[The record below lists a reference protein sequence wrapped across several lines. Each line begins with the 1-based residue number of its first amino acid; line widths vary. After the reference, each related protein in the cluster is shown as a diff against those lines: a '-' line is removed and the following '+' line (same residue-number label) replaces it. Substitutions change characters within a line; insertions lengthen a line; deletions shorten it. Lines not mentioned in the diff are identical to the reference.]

1 MPAPPASRIIP
12 AHCFWGAPRG
22 RQLGRIIAITN
33 QKGGVGKTTTS
44 VNLAASLAATKRR
57 VLLIDLDPQGNAT
70 MGSGIDKRTL
80 TASTYDVLVDERAIA
95 EVAVAAGN
103 SGFAIVP
110 ANDDLTGAEIALLEL
125 PQRAQRLKRALQA
138 VADQYDYVLIDCPPS
153 LNMLTLNALVVAEGI
168 LIPKQC
174 EYYALEG
181 LTALMR
187 TVDKIRATLNPA
199 LQVEGVLRTMFDPRN
214 NLATE
219 VSSQLVAHFGERVS
233 RTRGRSVAAH
243 TGATILGGRRRTRS
257 QWITHMATKKRGLG
271 RGLDALLGNIEPA
284 QAGGMESTAAPRDSE
299 LRHLPVDLIRRGKY
313 QPRIDMHTESLDDL
327 AASIRAQGV
336 VQPVVVTPAGKG
348 EYEII
353 AGERRWRA
361 AQLAGLQEIPAV
373 VRDVADQ
380 AAMAMALIEN
390 IQRENLNPME

>member
-125 PQRAQRLKRALQA
+125 PQREQRLKRALQA

-168 LIPKQC
+168 LIPMQC

-219 VSSQLVAHFGERVS
+219 VSSQLVAHFGERVYRTVIPRNVRVAEAPSHGLPVLLYDKTS
-233 RTRGRSVAAH
+233 RGAQAYLALAGEVLRRAQAQQSSVDVA
-243 TGATILGGRRRTRS
+243 
-257 QWITHMATKKRGLG
+257 
-271 RGLDALLGNIEPA
+271 EPA
-284 QAGGMESTAAPRDSE
+284 
-299 LRHLPVDLIRRGKY
+299 
-313 QPRIDMHTESLDDL
+313 
-327 AASIRAQGV
+327 
-336 VQPVVVTPAGKG
+336 
-348 EYEII
+348 
-353 AGERRWRA
+353 
-361 AQLAGLQEIPAV
+361 
-373 VRDVADQ
+373 
-380 AAMAMALIEN
+380 
-390 IQRENLNPME
+390 LNG